1 MFSESWESSYH
12 REVLCGEH
20 LQIYQKVT
28 LLHKSHQELRA
39 LDFCGK
45 LCLWTPVLLTCTEH
59 VVSDFNSGWCL
70 AGTLIYN
77 GYINLLQNY
86 GQVGG
91 VSGPC
96 FFQVSPASYP
106 PFVTCQHQP
115 VEGST
120 NIIKCILTAF
130 SCLALLLQIALKS
143 HLFLSVFSSPLH
155 DLFGRQAD
163 RMDVVT
169 EADGSL

>member
-1 MFSESWESSYH
+1 MTS
-12 REVLCGEH
+12 V
-20 LQIYQKVT
+20 
-28 LLHKSHQELRA
+28 A
-39 LDFCGK
+39 
-45 LCLWTPVLLTCTEH
+45 PVLLTCTKH
-59 VVSDFNSGWCL
+59 VVSDFNSGGCL
-70 AGTLIYN
+70 AGPLVYN
-77 GYINLLQNY
+77 GHIDLLQNF
-86 GQVGG
+86 GQVAG

-120 NIIKCILTAF
+120 SIIKCNSFLLPGTLAAN
-130 SCLALLLQIALKS
+130 SLEKSSLALSLALS
-143 HLFLSVFSSPLH
+143 LFSSPLH
-155 DLFGRQAD
+155 NLFGRQAD